1 MESKVFC
8 KGNHTKHK
16 TCHLKSVHIA
26 RVTYFRWAKVKSLV
40 IPRVATGWKK
50 EGSAPHRREAA
61 MVNLI
66 GGQFGSY
73 LSSWKTPFKLA
84 IPRCAYKRK
93 PSSEQKN
100 IQCSNVGSKRW
111 KILCLSVGTGSIN
124 FRVVNTMHLMKRR
137 SSSFGSWK
145 ISKVCYKV
153 NQKAR

>member
-16 TCHLKSVHIA
+16 TCHIKSVHIA
-26 RVTYFRWAKVKSLV
+26 CVTYFRWAKATSLV
-40 IPRVATGWKK
+40 IPRLATGWKK
-50 EGSAPHRREAA
+50 EGSAPHSREAP

-66 GGQFGSY
+66 RGQFGSY
-73 LSSWKTPFKLA
+73 LSSWKTQHLLNWQLP
-84 IPRCAYKRK
+84 KRK

-124 FRVVNTMHLMKRR
+124 YRVVNTMHLMKRR
-137 SSSFGSWK
+137 SSSFGSGK
-145 ISKVCYKV
+145 ILKVCY
-153 NQKAR
+153 